1 MFVYL
6 DNSATTRQYDRVT
19 AYMKESMDDF
29 YGNPSSLHSF
39 GLDSEK
45 KVRQARKNIA
55 ESLGCGEEEIVFTSG
70 GTESDNT
77 AIFGAARS
85 KKRNG
90 KKIITSKV
98 EHPAVLEACK
108 ALENEGYT
116 VEYIG
121 VDSQCRLDMDCL
133 LYTSSGGR
141 DDDVGICAETA

>member
-55 ESLGCGEEEIVFTSG
+55 ESLGCGYLWRCAQQKEKRKEDHHLKSG
-70 GTESDNT
+70 ASGR
-77 AIFGAARS
+77 FG
-85 KKRNG
+85 
-90 KKIITSKV
+90 
-98 EHPAVLEACK
+98 
-108 ALENEGYT
+108 
-116 VEYIG
+116 G
-121 VDSQCRLDMDCL
+121 V
-133 LYTSSGGR
+133 
-141 DDDVGICAETA
+141 